1 MSTASASN
9 GTECYSHML
18 VRRSHGT
25 GRLRCDAYG
34 WHYTVQPCREQDCRM
49 PRPRRH
55 GGGGAHGPPQGVER
69 PPHMLG
75 KHTAKPRVGESTM
88 NADALPPDI
97 DPDSR
102 SRLPLPNRDDLDEAG
117 QQTFDLLSDPHGG
130 SLAGLRGPGGL
141 RLHSPRVSAG
151 LRPVNTYLRYAA
163 GIEPRLRE
171 LVILVTVREH
181 DCQFAWTAHEDEAR
195 REGLSA
201 EVIDIIRHR
210 RPTDGL
216 AEADS
221 ALIDFGRELFGTH
234 RVTPQTY
241 ARVAVLFERRML
253 VDVVNLMGMYAATAV
268 MLIAFDAQLPEGVDP
283 GLPPR

>member
-1 MSTASASN
+1 MHA
-9 GTECYSHML
+9 E
-18 VRRSHGT
+18 
-25 GRLRCDAYG
+25 
-34 WHYTVQPCREQDCRM
+34 
-49 PRPRRH
+49 
-55 GGGGAHGPPQGVER
+55 
-69 PPHMLG
+69 
-75 KHTAKPRVGESTM
+75 
-88 NADALPPDI
+88 ALPPDI
-97 DPDSR
+97 DPESR
-102 SRLPLPNRDDLDEAG
+102 CRLPLPNRDDLDEAG
-117 QQTFDLLSDPHGG
+117 KQTFDLLSDSHGG

-141 RLHSPRVSAG
+141 RLHSPRVAAAR
-151 LRPVNTYLRYAA
+151 RPVNTYLRYAA

-181 DCQFAWTAHEDEAR
+181 DCQFAWAAHEDEAR

-268 MLIAFDAQLPEGVDP
+268 MLIAFGAQLPEGVDP

>member
-1 MSTASASN
+1 VT
-9 GTECYSHML
+9 
-18 VRRSHGT
+18 
-25 GRLRCDAYG
+25 
-34 WHYTVQPCREQDCRM
+34 
-49 PRPRRH
+49 
-55 GGGGAHGPPQGVER
+55 
-69 PPHMLG
+69 
-75 KHTAKPRVGESTM
+75 HTAG
-88 NADALPPDI
+88 
-97 DPDSR
+97 
-102 SRLPLPNRDDLDEAG
+102 
-117 QQTFDLLSDPHGG
+117 
-130 SLAGLRGPGGL
+130 
-141 RLHSPRVSAG
+141 HSPGCEARAGCGCIVPAFLRVCGPSIRICAT
-151 LRPVNTYLRYAA
+151 RPA
-163 GIEPRLRE
+163 IEPRLRE

-181 DCQFAWTAHEDEAR
+181 DCQFAWAAHEDEAR

>member
-1 MSTASASN
+1 
-9 GTECYSHML
+9 
-18 VRRSHGT
+18 
-25 GRLRCDAYG
+25 
-34 WHYTVQPCREQDCRM
+34 
-49 PRPRRH
+49 
-55 GGGGAHGPPQGVER
+55 
-69 PPHMLG
+69 
-75 KHTAKPRVGESTM
+75 M
-88 NADALPPDI
+88 NTDALPSDI
-97 DPDSR
+97 DPESR
-102 SRLPLPNRDDLDEAG
+102 CRLPLPHRDDLDEAG

-181 DCQFAWTAHEDEAR
+181 DCQFAWTAHEDESR
-195 REGLSA
+195 HEGLSA

-253 VDVVNLMGMYAATAV
+253 VDVVNRMGMYAATAV
-268 MLIAFDAQLPEGVDP
+268 MLIAFDAQLPEGVAP
-283 GLPPR
+283 GWPPR

>member
-1 MSTASASN
+1 
-9 GTECYSHML
+9 
-18 VRRSHGT
+18 
-25 GRLRCDAYG
+25 
-34 WHYTVQPCREQDCRM
+34 
-49 PRPRRH
+49 
-55 GGGGAHGPPQGVER
+55 
-69 PPHMLG
+69 MLG

-97 DPDSR
+97 APEPR
-102 SRLPLPNRDDLDEAG
+102 GRLPLPNRDGLDEVG

-130 SLAGLRGPGGL
+130 ALAGLRGPGWL

-171 LVILVTVREH
+171 LVILVTVRKH

-201 EVIDIIRHR
+201 VIDIIRHR

-216 AEADS
+216 AEAEA
-221 ALIDFGRELFGTH
+221 ALLDLGRNT
-234 RVTPQTY
+234 TWDPMTD
-241 ARVAVLFERRML
+241 ARRLQR
-253 VDVVNLMGMYAATAV
+253 
-268 MLIAFDAQLPEGVDP
+268 DAL
-283 GLPPR
+283 